1 MSLVKFSK
9 EDLFDL
15 SPSMTIGYVLVG
27 GIGVACIIS
36 GFLERRLFGGSHAYI
51 FEWIDRLLK
60 VGLPTAY
67 ITIIWRLFS
76 GL

>member
-1 MSLVKFSK
+1 MFNLPPVSLFS
-9 EDLFDL
+9 L
-15 SPSMTIGYVLVG
+15 SPSMTLGYVLVG
-27 GIGVACIIS
+27 GVGVACIIS

-60 VGLPTAY
+60 VGLPAAY